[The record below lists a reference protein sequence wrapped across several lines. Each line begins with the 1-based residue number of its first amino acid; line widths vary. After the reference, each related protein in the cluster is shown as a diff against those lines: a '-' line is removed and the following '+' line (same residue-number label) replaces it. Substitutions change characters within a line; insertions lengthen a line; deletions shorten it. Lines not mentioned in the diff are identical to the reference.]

1 MTDENPELVISKKTL
16 DVLERVSIASF
27 IKSVS
32 EYPIVTRKL
41 LLIRQKKPRKWDPAS
56 KLWKQDPTEIL
67 HEAAERVKTKAL
79 SKGWAVDDLSGNN
92 ATKQN
97 ILNAFQKKP
106 DFILYYGHCCGTN
119 CAHICGQE
127 NDVSVPAIG
136 LYAGPNST
144 SNVNLI
150 SGLSVSA
157 TACITASNLGLEAI
171 KKKTRAYLGYTALL
185 TSVSFANTVK
195 NFPVPTMANASPS
208 EKVIL
213 DAQEDFI
220 ECVNSYNIA
229 LLEGMTYKDAWKI
242 GDETYAKK
250 WNKWKSMCVP
260 PEKRTDFGKKICPWL
275 KDTFNQNRMIF
286 VRLGIPIAVAR
297 PIGIVINP

>member
-1 MTDENPELVISKKTL
+1 MWYATGAFSHNSLNRPSLFFSSIVLSSIFCSRFSFSWRRANSKSFLSVISLT
-16 DVLERVSIASF
+16 
-27 IKSVS
+27 
-32 EYPIVTRKL
+32 
-41 LLIRQKKPRKWDPAS
+41 
-56 KLWKQDPTEIL
+56 
-67 HEAAERVKTKAL
+67 
-79 SKGWAVDDLSGNN
+79 
-92 ATKQN
+92 
-97 ILNAFQKKP
+97 
-106 DFILYYGHCCGTN
+106 
-119 CAHICGQE
+119 
-127 NDVSVPAIG
+127 
-136 LYAGPNST
+136 
-144 SNVNLI
+144 
-150 SGLSVSA
+150 
-157 TACITASNLGLEAI
+157 TASNLGLEAI